1 MAKVKFKKGKEANLP
16 TAKDEGSIYFTTDTG
31 KIFMDV
37 SSSERKQ
44 LFRELKNK
52 CEEIVVDTKNLL
64 IDKDD
69 HFYSKIVFD
78 NLICEYKNFTS
89 LLEGLERADKD

>member
-37 SSSERKQ
+37 SLSERKQ
-44 LFRELKNK
+44 MYGGK
-52 CEEIVVDTKNLL
+52 L
-64 IDKDD
+64 I
-69 HFYSKIVFD
+69 IGTQVFD
-78 NLICEYKNFTS
+78 GTS
-89 LLEGLERADKD
+89 TVTIPVYNGSVE

>member
-1 MAKVKFKKGKEANLP
+1 MAKIKVKFKKGKEANLP

-44 LFRELKNK
+44 MYGGKLT
-52 CEEIVVDTKNLL
+52 IGTQ
-64 IDKDD
+64 
-69 HFYSKIVFD
+69 VFD
-78 NLICEYKNFTS
+78 GISDIAIPVYNGTVE
-89 LLEGLERADKD
+89 